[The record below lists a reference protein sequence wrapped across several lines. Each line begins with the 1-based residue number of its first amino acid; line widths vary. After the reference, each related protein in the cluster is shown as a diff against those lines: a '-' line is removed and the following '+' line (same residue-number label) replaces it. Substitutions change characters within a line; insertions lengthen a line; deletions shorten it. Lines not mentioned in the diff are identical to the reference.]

1 MMIIHQPNQH
11 TEERNGEGERFAKK
25 LLGPL
30 AKVQPYISVCFFSV
44 QTR

>member
-1 MMIIHQPNQH
+1 MMIIHQPSQH
-11 TEERNGEGERFAKK
+11 TEERTGEGERFTKK

-30 AKVQPYISVCFFSV
+30 AKVQPYLSVCFCSV